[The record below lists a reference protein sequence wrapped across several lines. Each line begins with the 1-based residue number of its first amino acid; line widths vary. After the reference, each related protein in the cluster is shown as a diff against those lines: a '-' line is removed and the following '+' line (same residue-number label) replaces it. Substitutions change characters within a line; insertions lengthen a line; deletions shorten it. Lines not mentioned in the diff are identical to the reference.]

1 MNTIAPDGSIKLLFT
16 GPVGAGKTTAIR
28 AISDAPPVSTDVP
41 WTEADHS
48 DKTTT
53 TVAFD
58 YSSIRLDDTETL
70 HVYGLPGQHKFN
82 FMSAIIGR
90 GALGAVLLLDGS
102 SPAIADDCAEQVRR
116 LGQLF
121 PGLGFVIGVVKTD
134 LSPQFS
140 MGALYH
146 AVQAMDLTAPIFT
159 VDPRNRAQVI
169 QLVRALLL
177 LVQSTRACA
186 DA

>member
-1 MNTIAPDGSIKLLFT
+1 MNTIASDGSIKLLFT

-28 AISDAPPVSTDVP
+28 AISDSPPVSTDVP
-41 WTEADHS
+41 WTEADGGS
-48 DKTTT
+48 KTTT

-58 YSSIRLDDTETL
+58 YSSIRLDDSETL
-70 HVYGLPGQHKFN
+70 HVYGLPGQPRFN

-90 GALGAVLLLDGS
+90 GALGAILLLDGS
-102 SPAIADDCAEQVRR
+102 SPDIAGDCVEHVRR

-134 LSPQFS
+134 LSPHFS
-140 MGALYH
+140 IGTLYQV
-146 AVQAMDLTAPIFT
+146 VQEMELSAPIFT
-159 VDPRNRAQVI
+159 VDPRHRAQVI

-177 LVQSTRACA
+177 LV
-186 DA
+186 D